1 MDVRI
6 FILQFFKDSKCWR
19 MGENGKSLGYLT
31 ADGAEVRITKIN
43 KDEKKKKKDEKKKK
57 KI

>member
-1 MDVRI
+1 MNDDLIQEKVDVRI

-31 ADGAEVRITKIN
+31 ADGAEVRITKVKMGKKN
-43 KDEKKKKKDEKKKK
+43 K
-57 KI
+57 